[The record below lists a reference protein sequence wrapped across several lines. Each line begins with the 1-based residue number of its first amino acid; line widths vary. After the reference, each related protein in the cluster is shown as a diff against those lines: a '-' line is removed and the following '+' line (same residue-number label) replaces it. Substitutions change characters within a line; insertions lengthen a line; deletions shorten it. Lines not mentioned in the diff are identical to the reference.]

1 MTEVPESIRLQ
12 TAAALNGDIAA
23 LGVVFQFYRPQL
35 YAHALRLCGNTPVAQ
50 DALQDAFIA
59 ALTHLHSLRNADL
72 FYPWLKKILI
82 HRCYRLLKLE
92 KSSVDLEKPEVNDN
106 IISLNI
112 ENKLEHIA
120 NAQLIHEALSFLS
133 DELKSCV
140 LLRYFSDFNS
150 YEYISKILAVPIGT
164 VRSRLSA
171 AKEQLTARLKIL
183 QDAGDT
189 AIRDSRQWTEF
200 YRNGWSKLY
209 DDLQVRNEQMA
220 HIDKQLRMRLTSG
233 NVITGRENLEM
244 EINNDLIFGSR
255 MNVEDVVSSG
265 NITIIEASNTNH
277 PDHPDRC
284 APSSV
289 FVLFRVKDKVETI
302 HLFDAPRG

>member
-1 MTEVPESIRLQ
+1 MTEISESIRQQ
-12 TAAALNGDIAA
+12 TITALNGDAAA
-23 LGVVFQFYRPQL
+23 LGFVFQFYRPQL
-35 YAHALRLCGNTPVAQ
+35 YAHALRLCGNTPLAQ

-59 ALTHLHSLRNADL
+59 ALTHLYLLRNADL
-72 FYPWLKKILI
+72 FYPWLRKILI
-82 HRCYRLLKLE
+82 HRCYRLLKNE
-92 KSSVDLEKPEVNDN
+92 KSSVDIEKLEVNDN
-106 IISLNI
+106 LITLNI
-112 ENKLEHIA
+112 ESKLENTA

-164 VRSRLSA
+164 VRSRLAA
-171 AKEQLTARLKIL
+171 AKEQLSSRLKVM
-183 QDAGDT
+183 QDAGD
-189 AIRDSRQWTEF
+189 AALKDSRQWTEF
-200 YRNGWSKLY
+200 YRTGWSKLY

-220 HIDKQLRMRLTSG
+220 HMNKQLKLRLTSG
-233 NVITGRENLEM
+233 NIVTGRENLEM

-255 MNVEDVVSSG
+255 MNVEEVVTSG
-265 NITIIEASNTNH
+265 NITIIEATNTNH
-277 PDHPDRC
+277 PDYPDRC